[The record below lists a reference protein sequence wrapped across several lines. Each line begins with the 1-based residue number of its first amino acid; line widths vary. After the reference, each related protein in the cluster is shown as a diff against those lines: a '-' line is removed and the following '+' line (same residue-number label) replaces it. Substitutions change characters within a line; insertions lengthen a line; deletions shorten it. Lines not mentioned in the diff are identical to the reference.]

1 MGIFL
6 DSGFFLGFCHPK
18 DKYHEQSL
26 SIFRRMST
34 GQYGLIYTSNAII
47 IEAATLLLIR
57 TQSNLEVIEE
67 FYSVLYGLNKFVQIL
82 PWTAEIE
89 EKSWKKFKSVN
100 EKAKSNKN
108 IMSFVDISNIIFCEE
123 FQIEFLCSYD
133 PHFDGFLTRIN
144 S

>member
-26 SIFRRMST
+26 SIFRKMST
-34 GQYGLIYTSNAII
+34 GQFGLIYTSNAII
-47 IEAATLLLIR
+47 IEATTLLLVR
-57 TQSNLEVIEE
+57 TKINMEIIDE
-67 FYSVLYGLNKFVQIL
+67 FYSLLYGLNKFVQIL

-89 EKSWKKFKSVN
+89 EKSWKKFKTIN
-100 EKAKSNKN
+100 KNAKSKKE
-108 IMSFVDISNIIFCEE
+108 IMSFVDISNIIFCKE
-123 FQIEFLCSYD
+123 FQIEFIGSYD
-133 PHFDGFLTRIN
+133 HHFDGFLTRIY

>member
-34 GQYGLIYTSNAII
+34 GQFGLIYTSSAII
-47 IEAATLLLIR
+47 IEATTLLLVR
-57 TQSNLEVIEE
+57 TKINMEIIDE
-67 FYSVLYGLNKFVQIL
+67 FYSLLYGLNKFVQIL
-82 PWTAEIE
+82 PWTTEIE
-89 EKSWKKFKSVN
+89 ENSWKKFKSIN
-100 EKAKSNKN
+100 KNAKSKKE
-108 IMSFVDISNIIFCEE
+108 IMSFVDISNIIFCKE

-133 PHFDGFLTRIN
+133 HHIDGFLTRIY